1 MIWSILSLL
10 LPPLLAA
17 NHRKLRVKNY
27 SYRDIN
33 LKYQNFSTLLNLA
46 QKMVQS
52 YQPSAKAK
60 DALAEI
66 EKMDNPDA

>member
-1 MIWSILSLL
+1 MVRTPKIS
-10 LPPLLAA
+10 
-17 NHRKLRVKNY
+17 K
-27 SYRDIN
+27 
-33 LKYQNFSTLLNLA
+33 
-46 QKMVQS
+46 KMVQS